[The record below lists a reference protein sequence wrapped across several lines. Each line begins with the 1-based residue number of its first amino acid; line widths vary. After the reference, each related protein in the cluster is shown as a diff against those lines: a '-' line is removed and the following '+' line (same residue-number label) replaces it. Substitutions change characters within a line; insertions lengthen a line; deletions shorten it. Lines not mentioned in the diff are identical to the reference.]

1 MSNRRKYRYGPEM
14 SQSGHPDDFPTNIRY
29 DRPMTQT
36 LKVALV
42 TGAAAGIGAAISRRL
57 ARDGIAIGVLDR
69 LIDGA
74 TTVANDIVA
83 AGGKA
88 IALQADITDRAQ
100 VKAAVTKLRET
111 FGPVTI
117 LVNNAG
123 ITGFVP
129 FEELTDE
136 QWDRMM
142 QVNLKGPFIVTQ
154 VVLPDMK
161 TAAWGRIVNISSSSA
176 QSGAVRMAH
185 YSASKGAI
193 IALTKTL
200 ARELGPLG
208 ITCNNIPPRFVMNTV
223 MSEESI
229 PETHRRE
236 MIAAGPILRQGE
248 PADIAG
254 ACAWLVSEEAGYVT
268 GQTIG
273 VNGGRYI

>member
-1 MSNRRKYRYGPEM
+1 MV
-14 SQSGHPDDFPTNIRY
+14 
-29 DRPMTQT
+29 
-36 LKVALV
+36 KVALV

-57 ARDGIAIGVLDR
+57 ARDGIAVGVLDI
-69 LIDGA
+69 LIDDA
-74 TTVANDIVA
+74 SKVADQIGS

-88 IALQADITDRAQ
+88 IALQADITDREQ
-100 VKAAVTKLRET
+100 VKAAVAKLRDA

-123 ITGFVP
+123 ITGMVS
-129 FEELTDE
+129 FEELTDA
-136 QWDRMM
+136 QWDKVFA
-142 QVNLKGPFIVTQ
+142 VNAKGTFIVTQ

-161 TAAWGRIVNISSSSA
+161 AAGWGRIVNISSSSA
-176 QSGAVRMAH
+176 QSGSALMAH
-185 YSASKGAI
+185 YSASKGAV

-223 MSEESI
+223 MSEKHFNDS
-229 PETHRRE
+229 HKSRE
-236 MIAAGPILRQGE
+236 DWINAGPIRRQGE
-248 PADIAG
+248 PEDIAG
-254 ACAWLVSEEAGYVT
+254 ACAWLVGDEAGYVT

>member
-1 MSNRRKYRYGPEM
+1 MSV
-14 SQSGHPDDFPTNIRY
+14 
-29 DRPMTQT
+29 
-36 LKVALV
+36 KVALV
-42 TGAAAGIGAAISRRL
+42 TGAAAGIGAAICRRL
-57 ARDGIAIGVLDR
+57 ARDGIAVGVLDI
-69 LIDGA
+69 LIDDA
-74 TTVANDIVA
+74 SRVASEIVA

-88 IALQADITDRAQ
+88 IALQASITDRAQ
-100 VKAAVTKLRET
+100 VKTAVSRLREA

-129 FEELTDE
+129 FEELTDA

-142 QVNLKGPFIVTQ
+142 EVNVKGTFIVTQ
-154 VVLPDMK
+154 IVLPDMK
-161 TAAWGRIVNISSSSA
+161 AAGWGRIVNISSSSA
-176 QSGAVRMAH
+176 QSGAPLMAH

-223 MSEESI
+223 MSEQSI
-229 PETHRRE
+229 SDSHKKAQ
-236 MIAAGPILRQGE
+236 IDAGPIRRQGE
-248 PADIAG
+248 PEDIAG